1 MIEEKLY
8 VSYEDVHRL
17 VSKIAKEIEASGW
30 EPDHIVAIASGGFI
44 PARILKTYLKK
55 SIFVVG
61 LKRYNEDGSSV
72 PVPEKVQWIDGV
84 DEKIKGKKILLV
96 DEVDDTRVTLAY
108 CLSELARHE
117 PAELR
122 VAVLHDKDKPKLAAY
137 PSFVKKVY
145 AGLRVPDYWIKYPWD
160 ALDIDEHNREC
171 GIDTGPGAKAP

>member
-1 MIEEKLY
+1 MMEQKFY

-17 VSKIAKEIEASGW
+17 VAKIAAEIRASGW

-61 LKRYNEDGSSV
+61 LKRYNDDGSSV

-84 DEKIKGKKILLV
+84 DEKIAGKKILLV

-108 CLSELARHE
+108 CLGELMRHK

-122 VAVLHDKDKPKLAAY
+122 VAVLHDKDKPKQAGY
-137 PSFVKKVY
+137 PAFVKGVY
-145 AGLRVPDYWIKYPWD
+145 AGQRVPDYWIKYPWD
-160 ALDIDEHNREC
+160 AVDIDLHNREC
-171 GIDTGPGAKAP
+171 GIDPGPGPKAS